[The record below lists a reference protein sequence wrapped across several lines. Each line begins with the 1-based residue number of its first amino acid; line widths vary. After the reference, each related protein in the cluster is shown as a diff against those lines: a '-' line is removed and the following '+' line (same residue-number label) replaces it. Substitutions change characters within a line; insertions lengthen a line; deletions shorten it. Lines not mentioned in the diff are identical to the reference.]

1 MRCVSYRSYTNKDR
15 KDSAEVRNYLK
26 PQFFSTTRIYVSIYV
41 CCGFVGRSAL
51 RHLHSGTRLR
61 ENPYQHISD
70 CCFGEKKALG
80 VLALTIKDLIQK

>member
-1 MRCVSYRSYTNKDR
+1 MRRVTYRSYTNKDR
-15 KDSAEVRNYLK
+15 KGSAEVRHYLK

-61 ENPYQHISD
+61 ENPYLHTAG
-70 CCFGEKKALG
+70 CCLGEKNALG
-80 VLALTIKDLIQK
+80 VLALTIKDLVQK